1 MKILWLTPVALLA
14 ACGQPASDNA
24 GAPADQAN
32 TLAADG
38 MADGNAVQLAD
49 QPTVPTPPPSPAAT
63 PAPSPSE
70 SAAPLPDTVSE
81 APFTEDSAQGAANVA
96 QTYFALIEAGK
107 YRQAWALWRDGGRG
121 SGMSAPAFAQS
132 FAKYAEYHAEIGA
145 PGRVDAGAGQRYVT
159 VPVKTYGT
167 LKTGKPFAMTG
178 DITLHRTADI
188 DGATAEQKSWRIN
201 SAALK
206 PRPAEASDAGGRP
219 ATVTA
224 RYTCKGG
231 FAFAATFDN
240 RADTVTLIRGA
251 KTLATLAQQRAA
263 SGIWY
268 RGQGYELRGKGK
280 AATLTRPNG
289 NALDCAA

>member
-1 MKILWLTPVALLA
+1 MTPVALLA
-14 ACGQPASDNA
+14 ACGQPAPDKT
-24 GAPADQAN
+24 GAPANQAD
-32 TLAADG
+32 AIAPDG
-38 MADGNAVQLAD
+38 GNSEVAD
-49 QPTVPTPPPSPAAT
+49 QTAAPT
-63 PAPSPSE
+63 PAPVPDPSPTPSA
-70 SAAPLPDTVSE
+70 SAAPRPDTVSE
-81 APFTEDSAQGAANVA
+81 APFTDDSEQGAANVV

-107 YRQAWALWRDGGRG
+107 YRQAWALWRDGGKG
-121 SGMSAPAFAQS
+121 SGLSAPAFAQS

-167 LKTGKPFAMTG
+167 LRTGKPFAMAG
-178 DITLHRTADI
+178 NVTLHRTADI

-201 SAALK
+201 TSELK
-206 PRPAEASDAGGRP
+206 PRPAEAQDAGTRP

-231 FAFAATFDN
+231 FAFVAMFDN
-240 RADTVTLIRGA
+240 RADTVTLTRGA

-268 RGQGYELRGKGK
+268 RGQGYDLRGKGK